1 MVQKK
6 PIVYAFIDKN
16 QPTRSVE
23 TLGRAGKSS
32 RSSGRYETLGLP
44 KHGDDLTVAK
54 KAKKVNRRKQQ

>member
-23 TLGRAGKSS
+23 TLGGAGKTF
-32 RSSGRYETLGLP
+32 RSSGRSETLGLP
-44 KHGDDLTVAK
+44 KHGDTLNIAK
-54 KAKKVNRRKQQ
+54 KTRKVNIRKQK